1 MQTRENFI
9 FFLLGSSTNEILN
22 NLVYHQKNTEIF
34 ISNNGFKTLVVRH
47 INSIL
52 RASKLPFLTDE
63 EIQNFDKSQKYL
75 DYLQDKT
82 INSY

>member
-9 FFLLGSSTNEILN
+9 FFLMGSSTNEILN
-22 NLVYHQKNTEIF
+22 NFIQYHGEHTYISKNSF
-34 ISNNGFKTLVVRH
+34 RKTVITH
-47 INSIL
+47 INHIL
-52 RASKLPFLTDE
+52 IASNLDMLTKE
-63 EIQNFDKSQKYL
+63 EESNFDTSQKYL